1 MSYTFFVN
9 KSREVNERGNFNP
22 DYYNPKYEQSKSNNN
37 QEKGM
42 LLNYDYQKFSDS
54 PIKNLDE
61 NKNIVSHPSNLM
73 TSSNF
78 SFEKLIK
85 KSNSMSSLRSPKNIH
100 PLELEK
106 IQEEENS
113 NYVPEKKILRDYS
126 NLNKTDRFYNYDHY
140 INSNAHLYLERRH
153 LEEMERLNHLRYEK
167 MVKENQEV
175 RDRPIIS
182 ENSKFMA
189 SRKIAYQGAGS
200 VFDRLTDKTQLRRK
214 QEEINFLNKIIYDE
228 KFKHKPKINKVSKN
242 CQRDVNDLLE
252 WKRRKEERQ
261 ESRREKQSK
270 SIFTAPMVDPY
281 SEDLLKENN
290 PKYLQMKVEDRLYQQ
305 VQK

>member
-22 DYYNPKYEQSKSNNN
+22 DYYNSNYEQLLSNRN
-37 QEKGM
+37 QEKDIYNNNHGK
-42 LLNYDYQKFSDS
+42 LSES
-54 PIKNLDE
+54 PIKNIEE
-61 NKNIVSHPSNLM
+61 NKNIASNPGNLM

-85 KSNSMSSLRSPKNIH
+85 KSNSMSSIRSPINIH

-126 NLNKTDRFYNYDHY
+126 NLNKTDRFHNYDHY

-182 ENSKFMA
+182 ENSKFIA
-189 SRKIAYQGAGS
+189 GRKLAYQGAGS

-228 KFKHKPKINKVSKN
+228 KFNHKPKINKVSKN
-242 CQRDVNDLLE
+242 CQRDVNDLLD

-261 ESRREKQSK
+261 ESRREKQTK

-281 SEDLLKENN
+281 SEDLLRENN

-305 VQK
+305 AQK